1 MSLLIHPNASARSSD
16 RGVMSRTIEIPDAIY
31 VQLEQQASMRGVPLP
46 QIIAELVQAD
56 EKARMVAAIERLRT
70 KGLLLIPASSAQPAP
85 TDFAPL
91 QVQGKP
97 LSEVIIEER
106 R

>member
-1 MSLLIHPNASARSSD
+1 
-16 RGVMSRTIEIPDAIY
+16 MSRTIEISDEVY
-31 VQLEQQASMRGVPLP
+31 VLLEQQACMRGLTLP
-46 QIIAELVQAD
+46 QTIAGLVHED
-56 EKARMVAAIERLRT
+56 EKARMSIANARLLT
-70 KGLLLIPASSAQPAP
+70 QGVLLPPSSSAQPAP
-85 TDFAPL
+85 TDFEPI

>member
-1 MSLLIHPNASARSSD
+1 MSLVSHPNASARSSD
-16 RGVMSRTIEIPDAIY
+16 RGIMSRTIEIPDEVY
-31 VQLEQQASMRGVPLP
+31 VQLEQQASIRGVPLP
-46 QIIAELVQAD
+46 QLIAELVQAD
-56 EKARMVAAIERLRT
+56 ENARMAAAIERLRT
-70 KGLLLIPASSAQPAP
+70 KGVLLPPSSSAQPAP
-85 TDFAPL
+85 LDVAPL

>member
-1 MSLLIHPNASARSSD
+1 
-16 RGVMSRTIEIPDAIY
+16 MSRTIEIPDEVY
-31 VQLEQQASMRGVPLP
+31 VQLERQASMRGVSLP

-56 EKARMVAAIERLRT
+56 EKARMAVAIERLRT
-70 KGLLLIPASSAQPAP
+70 KGVLLTPSSSAQPTP